1 MRKSNF
7 ELMRVVSMFLVVL
20 YHVIGHGG
28 LLEPSRYGNP
38 IIFAFF
44 KLVFLL
50 IIVHINSFVL
60 LSGYF
65 QWNKEFKI
73 GKLLSLIDSTIFYRV
88 MILISFT
95 VIGITQITA
104 VNVLRAIFP
113 FPVTEY
119 WFIQCF
125 LFLYLLTPFLNILL
139 KNIDKKT
146 FSKLLIVLLILFSII
161 PIISNQQI
169 FKNDGYTV
177 YNFVFLYLIGAYL
190 NKYSIKK
197 SFLFNNYSKK
207 TYRIILV
214 TIIILSVLFNYFVT
228 KASGYLINVSP
239 LFNEL
244 FSGIFNSQY
253 FYNNPCIIIQSIA
266 YFLLFE
272 SLTLKSKIINTV
284 AKCTFGIYLLHD
296 HRLVREHLY
305 SFLKIKSTN
314 IIYGYRFVLYVF
326 LCAIII
332 FITCLIIEY
341 IRQTILKFI
350 DNRKTTHK
358 LKAKTSELFSNI
370 KPKKKLIIES
380 S

>member
-1 MRKSNF
+1 M
-7 ELMRVVSMFLVVL
+7 
-20 YHVIGHGG
+20 
-28 LLEPSRYGNP
+28 LL
-38 IIFAFF
+38 
-44 KLVFLL
+44 
-50 IIVHINSFVL
+50 
-60 LSGYF
+60 
-65 QWNKEFKI
+65 
-73 GKLLSLIDSTIFYRV
+73 
-88 MILISFT
+88 
-95 VIGITQITA
+95 
-104 VNVLRAIFP
+104 
-113 FPVTEY
+113 
-119 WFIQCF
+119 
-125 LFLYLLTPFLNILL
+125 
-139 KNIDKKT
+139 
-146 FSKLLIVLLILFSII
+146 LFSII

-190 NKYSIKK
+190 NKYPIKK

-332 FITCLIIEY
+332 FITCLIIE
-341 IRQTILKFI
+341 
-350 DNRKTTHK
+350 
-358 LKAKTSELFSNI
+358 
-370 KPKKKLIIES
+370 
-380 S
+380 